1 MGRDNYEAL
10 GVPSGANQSEI
21 RAAYRRKAK
30 ELHPDAGEGGDQ
42 AAFCEV
48 QSAYDTL
55 RDPQARLQYDRH
67 RTATQRRSET
77 RAWEATRGYRRGG
90 FAVRSERSVGT
101 PSDIFDRFFTQ
112 AFRVPLFGTPTTAE
126 FDLSLSPAE
135 AERGATLRL
144 ALDPS
149 QTVIVSVPPGVA
161 DGQVLRLVV
170 EGWFG
175 RREIVV
181 YVAVG

>member
-10 GVPSGANQSEI
+10 GVPSDANQTEI

-67 RTATQRRSET
+67 RTAAQRRSET
-77 RAWEATRGYRRGG
+77 RAWEATRGHRRGG
-90 FAVRSERSVGT
+90 SAARPQTSVGT
-101 PSDIFDRFFTQ
+101 PFHIFDRFFT
-112 AFRVPLFGTPTTAE
+112 RTLGGVVGTPTTAE

-144 ALDPS
+144 ALDPF
-149 QTVIVSVPPGVA
+149 QTVIVSVPPGVT